1 MSKTKL
7 QIVALTDRGM
17 ERDHNEDYHGYIADL
32 KEGKAEFLNSI
43 TVDALS
49 DLGSLLIVAD
59 GMGGT
64 NAGEVASK
72 IAVDV
77 SRDFI
82 LAKATAL
89 KSVSLSEAKNIL
101 LDAVKKAQNEIV
113 QHQKDFPETDGMGTT
128 LVLTWIVKNQAFIVW
143 VGDSRCYGF
152 NPKVGLFQLSKDHS
166 HVQELVDAGKITE
179 EQAFY
184 HPQSNIITQ
193 SLGDKKRPPLPGF
206 VEYNLQV
213 GDSILIC
220 SDGLNGMVN
229 DSKMEMILQSSTN
242 TELCAKMLLDE
253 ANAAG
258 GHDNITVLMA
268 FAENVDSPL
277 PPLKQKK
284 SNSSD
289 ENQNNKPNKK
299 DKKLWIGITI
309 GVILTFL
316 VMLAWNYLPNIFGSN
331 NTASDSLKVNNSGKI
346 NAQSNSMDSIAWINA
361 LGTGTIEAFNN
372 YIEKFKSGIYVKDAE
387 AKIQELKKTEII
399 KTEVKPKV
407 INSKGQN
414 IKDDS
419 KAIPKSQIKTD
430 SNDNSKNNK
439 SITPLPKD
447 IK

>member
-17 ERDHNEDYHGYIADL
+17 EREHNEDYHSYTPDL
-32 KEGKAEFLNSI
+32 KDGKVEFLNSA
-43 TVDALS
+43 TVDSLS
-49 DLGSLLIVAD
+49 YLGSLLIVAD

-72 IAVDV
+72 IAVDI
-77 SRDFI
+77 SRDFV
-82 LAKATAL
+82 LNKASAL
-89 KSVSLSEAKNIL
+89 KSISLSEAKNIL
-101 LDAVKKAQNEIV
+101 FDAVKKAQNEIV

-229 DSKMEMILQSSTN
+229 DSKMEMILQSTTN
-242 TELCAKMLLDE
+242 TELCAKLLLDE

-268 FAENVDSPL
+268 YAEKVDSPL
-277 PPLKQKK
+277 PPSFKKTSQNTNLPAQKKSFTKHSKMLWVVIVGLVITTIILLGLKYIPSKNSENLILEDTVKVKKSLLNTDSTVLKNSQNDITNINKEEAKQKK
-284 SNSSD
+284 SKEDQKSISNNIEINSS
-289 ENQNNKPNKK
+289 EKNEQK
-299 DKKLWIGITI
+299 DST
-309 GVILTFL
+309 
-316 VMLAWNYLPNIFGSN
+316 
-331 NTASDSLKVNNSGKI
+331 
-346 NAQSNSMDSIAWINA
+346 
-361 LGTGTIEAFNN
+361 
-372 YIEKFKSGIYVKDAE
+372 
-387 AKIQELKKTEII
+387 I
-399 KTEVKPKV
+399 KTNDV
-407 INSKGQN
+407 I
-414 IKDDS
+414 
-419 KAIPKSQIKTD
+419 
-430 SNDNSKNNK
+430 
-439 SITPLPKD
+439 ITP
-447 IK
+447 IKEEL